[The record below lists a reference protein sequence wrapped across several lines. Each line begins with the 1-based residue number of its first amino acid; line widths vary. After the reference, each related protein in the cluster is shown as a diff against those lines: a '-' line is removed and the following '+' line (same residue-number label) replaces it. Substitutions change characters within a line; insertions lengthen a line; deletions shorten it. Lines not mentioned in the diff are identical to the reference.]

1 MANEA
6 SPITPAPSTPVPST
20 PTPST
25 PAPSAP
31 YITSV
36 DLMRGLAM
44 VLMALDHVRG
54 FFTDADF
61 SSTDLERTTPAI
73 FLTRWITHLC
83 APVFIF
89 LAGTSAYLSA
99 SRGMERS
106 HLAQRLLLR
115 GLWLVVLELTVV
127 RLAWFFNFDYNL
139 MDLQVIWALGW
150 SMIVLAALVYLLLW
164 AIAGFGVGM
173 ILTHNLLD
181 GIRLEEFQAA
191 DGSLAWRGWL
201 VSVLHIPHFP
211 VVYPLIPWIGVMA
224 AGYAFGPIMLL
235 SSGARRKSAL
245 GWGAAL
251 IAAFVILRT
260 LNIYGDPAP
269 WSAQEMPVF
278 TLLSFLNT
286 TKYPPS
292 LLYLLMTLGLTFLLI
307 SAFERWHDVHGPHGA
322 IGRFIITF
330 GRVPLFFYLIHLY
343 FIHGLALLVGAAMG
357 ADIGLFLTSSWEF
370 PPWWGF
376 SLPVV
381 YLIWVMV
388 TALLYPVC
396 RRFAAFK
403 SRHRGSWWT
412 PYI

>member
-1 MANEA
+1 MA
-6 SPITPAPSTPVPST
+6 SKSS
-20 PTPST
+20 PTPSST
-25 PAPSAP
+25 SSP

-36 DLMRGLAM
+36 DLVRGLVM

-61 SSTDLERTTPAI
+61 SSTDLARTTPAI

-83 APVFIF
+83 APTFVF
-89 LAGTSAYLSA
+89 LAGTGAFLSA
-99 SRGMERS
+99 SRGMKHSR
-106 HLAQRLLLR
+106 LAKRLFLR
-115 GLWLVVLELTVV
+115 GLWLVFLELTVV
-127 RLAWFFNFDYNL
+127 RFAWFFNLDYSL

-150 SMIVLAALVYLLLW
+150 SMIALAALVYLPLW
-164 AIAGFGVGM
+164 AIAGFGIGM
-173 ILTHNLLD
+173 ILGHNLLD
-181 GIRLEEFQAA
+181 GIQLEDFQIAG
-191 DGSLAWRGWL
+191 GSLTWQGWL
-201 VSVLHIPHFP
+201 LSVLHIPHFP

-224 AGYAFGPIMLL
+224 AGYAFGPIMLT
-235 SSGARRKSAL
+235 SSSTRRKSTLAL
-245 GWGAAL
+245 SATL
-251 IAAFVILRT
+251 FTVFVILRA
-260 LNIYGDPAP
+260 LNIYGDPDP
-269 WSAQEMPVF
+269 WVVQETSVF

-292 LLYLLMTLGLTFLLI
+292 LLYLLMTLGLMLLLI
-307 SAFERWHDVHGPHGA
+307 SAFEWWHEAHGPHGDA
-322 IGRFIITF
+322 GRFLITF

-343 FIHGLALLVGAAMG
+343 FIHALALLIAFAMG
-357 ADIGLFLTSSWEF
+357 ADISSFMTSSWEF

-381 YLIWVMV
+381 YLIWVAI
-388 TALLYPVC
+388 TLFLYPIC

>member
-1 MANEA
+1 MA
-6 SPITPAPSTPVPST
+6 SKSS
-20 PTPST
+20 PTPSST
-25 PAPSAP
+25 SSP

-36 DLMRGLAM
+36 DLVRGLVM

-61 SSTDLERTTPAI
+61 SSTDLARTTPAI

-83 APVFIF
+83 APTFVF
-89 LAGTSAYLSA
+89 LAGTSAFLSA
-99 SRGMERS
+99 SQGMKHSR
-106 HLAQRLLLR
+106 LAKRLFLR
-115 GLWLVVLELTVV
+115 GLWLVFLELTVV
-127 RLAWFFNFDYNL
+127 RFAWFFNLDYSL

-150 SMIVLAALVYLLLW
+150 SMIALAALVYLPLW
-164 AIAGFGVGM
+164 AIAGFGIGM
-173 ILTHNLLD
+173 ILGHNLLD
-181 GIRLEEFQAA
+181 GIQLEDFQIAG
-191 DGSLAWRGWL
+191 GSLTWQGWL
-201 VSVLHIPHFP
+201 LSVLHIPHFP

-224 AGYAFGPIMLL
+224 AGYAFGPIMLT
-235 SSGARRKSAL
+235 SSSIRRKSTLAL
-245 GWGAAL
+245 SATL
-251 IAAFVILRT
+251 FTVFVILRA
-260 LNIYGDPAP
+260 LNIYGDPDP
-269 WSAQEMPVF
+269 WVVQETSVF

-292 LLYLLMTLGLTFLLI
+292 LLYLLMTLGLMLLLI
-307 SAFERWHDVHGPHGA
+307 SAFEWWHEAHGPHGA
-322 IGRFIITF
+322 VGRFLITF

-343 FIHGLALLVGAAMG
+343 FIHALALLIAFAMG
-357 ADIGLFLTSSWEF
+357 ADISSFMTSSWEF

-376 SLPVV
+376 SLPIV
-381 YLIWVMV
+381 YLVWVGV

>member
-1 MANEA
+1 MQSSRSPAN
-6 SPITPAPSTPVPST
+6 STT
-20 PTPST
+20 
-25 PAPSAP
+25 SAP
-31 YITSV
+31 YITSI
-36 DLMRGLAM
+36 DLMRGLVM

-61 SSTDLERTTPAI
+61 SSTDLARTTPAI

-83 APVFIF
+83 APVFVF

-99 SRGMERS
+99 SRGMRRS
-106 HLAQRLLLR
+106 QLAKRLLLR
-115 GLWLVVLELTVV
+115 GLWLVFLELTVV
-127 RLAWFFNFDYNL
+127 RFAWFFNLDYSL

-150 SMIVLAALVYLLLW
+150 SMIALAALVYLPLW
-164 AIAGFGVGM
+164 AIAGFGIGM

-181 GIRLEEFQAA
+181 GIQLEDFQAA
-191 DGSLAWRGWL
+191 SGSLTWKGWL
-201 VSVLHIPHFP
+201 LSALHIPHFP

-224 AGYAFGPIMLL
+224 AGYAFGPLMLL
-235 SSGARRKSAL
+235 PSKARIKAVL
-245 GWGAAL
+245 ECG
-251 IAAFVILRT
+251 VILVAGFLILRA
-260 LNIYGDPAP
+260 LNIYGDPDS
-269 WSAQEMPVF
+269 WVVQETSVF

-292 LLYLLMTLGLTFLLI
+292 LLYLLMTLGLMLLLI
-307 SAFERWHDVHGPHGA
+307 SAFEWWHEAHGPHGGA
-322 IGRFIITF
+322 GRFLITF

-343 FIHGLALLVGAAMG
+343 FIHGLALLIAFAMG
-357 ADIGLFLTSSWEF
+357 ADISSFMTSSWEF

-381 YLIWVMV
+381 YLVWVIV
-388 TALLYPVC
+388 TAVLYPIC
-396 RRFAAFK
+396 RRFAALK